1 MTKGILI
8 YAHNNRTVDYAL
20 MALISGGLAKK
31 NLRCPVSLVTD
42 QTTVDWMMESD
53 IYHRAETIFEHIF
66 IVDRPGSNNMRSLY
80 DGVGSS
86 SVVQFINTN
95 RYSAYDITPY
105 DRTLLI
111 DADFLVLSNRLGEYW
126 DVDCD
131 VLIGDSIND
140 IYDQQ
145 RLGYQDR
152 YVSDVGIKLYWATTV
167 MFTKNIY
174 SKMFFDLV
182 RHIRNYYQ
190 YYADTYRFDAR
201 TYRNDIAFS
210 VAKHVLEGFEQTD
223 IGSLPA
229 VLTLQDRDM
238 LHSVNDD
245 KLTVL
250 VSPKMDYNYCAAT
263 VHNIDLHVMN
273 KQSLIRNSAKLLEL
287 I

>member
-31 NLRCPVSLVTD
+31 NLQCPVSLVTD
-42 QTTVDWMMESD
+42 QTTVDWMIESD
-53 IYHRAETIFEHIF
+53 IYNRAETIFEHIL
-66 IVDRPGSNNMRSLY
+66 IVDRPGSNNVRSLH

-95 RYSAYDITPY
+95 RYSAYDVTPY

-111 DADFLVLSNRLGEYW
+111 DADFLVLSDKLSEYW

-140 IYDQQ
+140 IFDQQ

-167 MFTKNIY
+167 MFTKNSY
-174 SKMFFDLV
+174 SEMFFNMV
-182 RHIRNYYQ
+182 QHIRNYYQ

-210 VAKHVLEGFEQTD
+210 VAKHVLEGFEQTA
-223 IGSLPA
+223 IGSLPP
-229 VLTLQDRDM
+229 VLTLQDRD
-238 LHSVNDD
+238 LLLSVDNE

-250 VSPKMDYNYCAAT
+250 VSPKLDSNYCAAT

-273 KQSLIRNSAKLLEL
+273 KQSLTRNSAKLLEW

>member
-1 MTKGILI
+1 
-8 YAHNNRTVDYAL
+8 
-20 MALISGGLAKK
+20 
-31 NLRCPVSLVTD
+31 
-42 QTTVDWMMESD
+42 
-53 IYHRAETIFEHIF
+53 
-66 IVDRPGSNNMRSLY
+66 
-80 DGVGSS
+80 
-86 SVVQFINTN
+86 
-95 RYSAYDITPY
+95 
-105 DRTLLI
+105 
-111 DADFLVLSNRLGEYW
+111 
-126 DVDCD
+126 
-131 VLIGDSIND
+131 
-140 IYDQQ
+140 
-145 RLGYQDR
+145 
-152 YVSDVGIKLYWATTV
+152 
-167 MFTKNIY
+167 
-174 SKMFFDLV
+174 MFFDLV

-229 VLTLQDRDM
+229 VLTLQDRDI

-250 VSPKMDYNYCAAT
+250 VSTKMDYNYCAAT